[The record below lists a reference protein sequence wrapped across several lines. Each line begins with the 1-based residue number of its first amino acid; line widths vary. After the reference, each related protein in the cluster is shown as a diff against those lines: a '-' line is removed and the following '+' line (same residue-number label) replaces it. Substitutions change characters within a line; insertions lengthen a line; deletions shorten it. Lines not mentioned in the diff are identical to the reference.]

1 MEHGQFPGTD
11 DRTGGRPLVQVEYV
25 DDDGRKWAVKVPEG
39 EEDKAHMGIPIG
51 PPDLSELGLPI
62 DIEVRLHNQLYSR
75 GLFTLRDI
83 RGRRQNEI
91 FASLQS
97 ALKVD
102 VSRVTS
108 LFR

>member
-1 MEHGQFPGTD
+1 MEHGEFPGSD
-11 DRTGGRPLVQVEYV
+11 DRTGGRALVQVEYV

-39 EEDKAHMGIPIG
+39 EEDNANMGIPIG

-62 DIEVRLHNQLYSR
+62 DVEVRLHNQLYNR

-91 FASLQS
+91 FAAIQS
-97 ALKVD
+97 ALNVD
-102 VSRVTS
+102 VSKVTS